1 MRRKSGIIRIKHD
14 EKESTSIGTRQI
26 AVGDLAERFPQCSGT
41 AGILFTEKLVDDIA
55 ETQNIMLRGNGEREM
70 EYGFG
75 VAGLNGYHQKICDK
89 F

>member
-1 MRRKSGIIRIKHD
+1 M
-14 EKESTSIGTRQI
+14 
-26 AVGDLAERFPQCSGT
+26 FWNC
-41 AGILFTEKLVDDIA
+41 GILFTEKLVNDIA